1 LTRDELDAAAGALP
15 GATFDVKWGADHVW
29 SVGGKMFCATDAVG
43 TGLSFK
49 ATEIAFEALTA
60 TGRAMPNK
68 YLARAKWITL
78 EDLAVFDAA
87 EVADWIAT
95 SHRLVAAGLTKK
107 LRAELGIA

>member
-1 LTRDELDAAAGALP
+1 MTKDELDAAAGALP

-29 SVGGKMFCATDAVG
+29 SVGGKMFCATDAAG
-43 TGLSFK
+43 TNLGFK
-49 ATEIAFEALTA
+49 ATDIAFEVLTT
-60 TGRAMPNK
+60 TGRATPSK
-68 YLARAKWITL
+68 YLARAKWVMVD
-78 EDLAVFDAA
+78 DLAAQNAA